1 MLPGPPLASQ
11 GGRIGRGR
19 SNLVPVKASGTLSHY
34 ASFAAPAPLLSPYT
48 AKDARGSESLRAQPH
63 DLPFPKI
70 IGAPELNAHAPTALP
85 TDALAQSAVWIRAA
99 AGSCLRGRP
108 PPAALHLGH
117 LMMIEDRGTEA
128 RLVAEVARGHIDS
141 NPTRRGQSLGS
152 DSGHLPGR
160 YALPRAMLSSG
171 HYKIRLCMYKR
182 RKRLTYARQ
191 SGRKLRSASIRPRST
206 ARFTPAR
213 AYAVRLGQGRAAIR
227 IPRDE
232 LER

>member
-171 HYKIRLCMYKR
+171 HYKIRLCTYKR
-182 RKRLTYARQ
+182 RNDSLMRVKAV
-191 SGRKLRSASIRPRST
+191 ASCVIRPRST